1 MAFGSVELSP
11 PQYPGSWLN
20 GFRVLAAGIGFTEG
34 PVWAGGELLVTSISR
49 GALYRV
55 SLSGGDP
62 EVVALP
68 GGGPNGL
75 TWDPAGRRVWIAQN
89 GRVHM
94 PPRDSVE
101 PQTAGLQSWAGGEP
115 VRRHHTDAATAPND
129 CVVGPDGRL
138 WFTSPAGD
146 PHHGVA
152 MVGSVC
158 ALDITTGHVQVKWRS
173 DGYPN
178 GLAFG
183 VDPHRLYVAETRHG
197 RIVEFDLANGE
208 LEPVRSVGL
217 PRGHPDGIAVSAA
230 GQLLV
235 AATSSGTLE
244 IFDADL
250 LPVGSVAFEETSMPT
265 NVCFAGEDLTQLV
278 VTLAQGGR
286 VVAMTSALPGLPLTN
301 RLARS

>member
-55 SLSGGDP
+55 SLTGGDP
-62 EVVALP
+62 EVIALP

-75 TWDPAGRRVWIAQN
+75 TWDPAGLRVWIAQN

-94 PPRDSVE
+94 PPRDTVE
-101 PQTAGLQSWAGGEP
+101 PQTAGLQSWAAGEP
-115 VRRHHTDAATAPND
+115 IRRHHTDAATAPND

-146 PHHGVA
+146 PHDGVA

-158 ALDITTGHVQVKWRS
+158 AMDIPSGRVQVKWRTT
-173 DGYPN
+173 GYPN

-183 VDPHRLYVAETRHG
+183 VDPDRLFVAETRNG
-197 RIVEFDLANGE
+197 RIVELDLSGGE
-208 LEPVRSVGL
+208 LNPVRTVDL
-217 PRGHPDGIAVSAA
+217 LRGYPDGMAVSAD
-230 GQLLV
+230 GHLLV

-244 IFDADL
+244 VFDAGL
-250 LPVGSVAFEETSMPT
+250 SSVGSVAFGEKSMPT
-265 NVCFAGEDLTQLV
+265 NVCFAGHDLTQVV

-286 VVAMTSALPGLPLTN
+286 VVAFDLSLPGLPLTH
-301 RLARS
+301 RLAQ